1 MKPAVSS
8 VVGMTS
14 PTNWGQVLQ
23 LPAAYGVVE
32 VEAADAIARQRGIDV
47 LTQLTRHLTDP
58 PTSLQGLGDITDD
71 VMSQDIKTLL
81 VLVPVGDVVYLVL
94 RGEGAVYIKRENQ
107 LSKLMDASGAIS
119 GKVQKGD
126 TILLCSYGF
135 VHAVSADELAQT
147 FDHLPAPE
155 VAEKLTICLHEK
167 DGQEGGTALIFQV
180 VDYVSDGG
188 ESIEREPEATR
199 FIAQKTF
206 WYNKSFRTVISSAER
221 TLQKHKNVLP
231 LSVRNKLRLL
241 RHVRLNMATIIA
253 LFVILFF
260 LLSVGLGIRRQ
271 IGRTKNQAIAG
282 AVTQARHAFDEGM
295 ALLDLNPVKG
305 RERLKQAKDVLD
317 PIIGSIAPRS
327 AEGRQ
332 VAGIYRQITDA
343 LTQAMHVTQQE
354 PQLYFDV
361 SLLKKGA
368 QAAALSVS
376 GDKIGILDSLG
387 QAIYSM
393 DFSSKKGHVAGGG
406 VGFGGA
412 SAVAAHGD
420 KIYTLTESG
429 IHETRTSDNKT
440 TQSVIPKDSQ
450 WGSIAGMVAYGGN
463 LYLLDTQKGRIWK
476 YVSADKTLH
485 GFSELREYLNPD
497 TLPDFSQATGMA
509 IDGTVWVGTRLGKL
523 LRFIQGKESTFAPE
537 GVEPAFGPDLFVFTS
552 DDVKNLYV
560 LDSQNKRVVVL
571 DKDGNYL
578 AQYVWESNM
587 SPDQI
592 AVSEAKK
599 MILLLA
605 EGKIYSLDIK

>member
-14 PTNWGQVLQ
+14 PTHWGQVLQ

-32 VEAADAIARQRGIDV
+32 VEVADAIARQRGIDV
-47 LTQLTRHLTDP
+47 LMQLTRYLTDP
-58 PTSLQGLGDITDD
+58 PTSLQGLEDIADD
-71 VMSQDIKTLL
+71 VMDGDIKTLL
-81 VLVPVGDVVYLVL
+81 MLVPVGDVVYLVL

-107 LSKLMDASGAIS
+107 LAKLMDAPGAIS

-126 TILLCSYGF
+126 TILLSSYGF
-135 VHAVSADELAQT
+135 VRAISGDELAQT
-147 FDHLPAPE
+147 FDHLSAPE

-167 DGQEGGTALIFQV
+167 DGQEGGAALIFQV

-188 ESIEREPEATR
+188 ESIGRESEVVQS
-199 FIAQKTF
+199 IAQKTF
-206 WYNKSFRTVISSAER
+206 WHNKSFRTAMS
-221 TLQKHKNVLP
+221 NVLP

-241 RHVRLNMATIIA
+241 RHVRLNTATIIA
-253 LFVILFF
+253 LFVICFF
-260 LLSVGLGIRRQ
+260 LLSVGLGIRRK
-271 IGRTKNQAIAG
+271 IGRTKNQAITS
-282 AVTQARHAFDEGM
+282 AVTQAQHAFDEGM

-317 PIIGSIAPRS
+317 PIVGSIVPRS

-332 VAGIYRQITDA
+332 VAVIYRQITDA

-368 QAAALSVS
+368 QASALSIS
-376 GDKIGILDSLG
+376 GDKIGILDSSG
-387 QAIYSM
+387 QAVYSV
-393 DFSSKKGHVAGGG
+393 DFSSKKGQVAGGDA
-406 VGFGGA
+406 GFGVA
-412 SAVAAHGD
+412 SAVAAYGD
-420 KIYTLTESG
+420 KIYTLTDSG

-450 WGSIAGMVAYGGN
+450 WGSITGMVAYGGN

-476 YVSADKTLH
+476 YVSADKTPH

-537 GVEPAFGPDLFVFTS
+537 GVEPALGTNLFVYTS

-587 SPDQI
+587 NPDQI
-592 AVSEAKK
+592 VVSEAKK
-599 MILLLA
+599 LILLLA
-605 EGKIYSLDIK
+605 EGKIYSIDLQ